1 MTQLIQHI
9 PKESLPRHLGG
20 TVDVEHDK
28 WLSYCLNYMTNSD
41 KYGSSAMSDH
51 ICNSNSTKKETG
63 PESKVCIYLK
73 YSHSS
78 DILVCH
84 LSMTIFHVYNLLFFI
99 NHYTFF
105 QTNNLLKENNV
116 VNEESAVVHDNL
128 LSGWTCNTT
137 NSKGR
142 CNNIEKLVYPFL
154 FRVNYLFLFYLYI
167 EEISPMP
174 PSSVSSGFSDDD
186 SLRCDSSQSLTIS
199 QFVEYVLKKKRAGL
213 IREYEEIKTRS
224 SDGTFNV
231 AK

>member
-1 MTQLIQHI
+1 MEVRLCPTTYAIRI
-9 PKESLPRHLGG
+9 ARKRKPGRSPKY
-20 TVDVEHDK
+20 V
-28 WLSYCLNYMTNSD
+28 
-41 KYGSSAMSDH
+41 
-51 ICNSNSTKKETG
+51 
-63 PESKVCIYLK
+63 YLK

-78 DILVCH
+78 DTTC
-84 LSMTIFHVYNLLFFI
+84 LSMTIFHMYNLLFFI

-142 CNNIEKLVYPFL
+142 CNNIVQHTFFSSVDCLSSFVTFL
-154 FRVNYLFLFYLYI
+154 FRVNYFIIFYLTV